1 MLAHTQVHWLPAS
14 VASTIRSP
22 ILSPPNPMQTQ
33 TLQRMAAA
41 LAPIPAPVSST
52 ATGRCGALPVLRGTC
67 HVAKGRRS
75 AAHPFALI
83 SSLRHSHRRTH
94 GRHPWGPKSAGAVI
108 RPRGV
113 CTAAAELDRT
123 IEIKLMIAKGTD
135 KLDLTDLNKPLGEIP
150 QEVFEL
156 NQLKELSLAGNQL
169 TSIPPE
175 IAMLQNLER
184 LQVAGNRLE
193 SLPEE
198 IGLLENLEGVW
209 AHGNLLRS
217 LPDSICKLSNLR
229 VLSLAGNCLRELPRG
244 VGNLTA
250 LEELGLPGNQLA
262 CLPESIGSLK
272 SLQKLS
278 LHGNCLEALPA
289 SIGNLLALKEL
300 WLMVSSCCMS
310 TLAPLKTVLRCCPH
324 DCAAIPMCSTCSI
337 LFWLSARPCL
347 YLRANT
353 ACRSIRCRQSLYL
366 TAGE

>member
-156 NQLKELSLAGNQL
+156 NQLKVHAASQSTLLFPYADRNHVHIPFQTLFSALRDFEPSQLAVPSLPRKNGQGSSERGTAQGNDSLAG
-169 TSIPPE
+169 
-175 IAMLQNLER
+175 
-184 LQVAGNRLE
+184 
-193 SLPEE
+193 
-198 IGLLENLEGVW
+198 
-209 AHGNLLRS
+209 H
-217 LPDSICKLSNLR
+217 
-229 VLSLAGNCLRELPRG
+229 
-244 VGNLTA
+244 TA
-250 LEELGLPGNQLA
+250 
-262 CLPESIGSLK
+262 
-272 SLQKLS
+272 
-278 LHGNCLEALPA
+278 
-289 SIGNLLALKEL
+289 
-300 WLMVSSCCMS
+300 W
-310 TLAPLKTVLRCCPH
+310 TVL
-324 DCAAIPMCSTCSI
+324 CAA
-337 LFWLSARPCL
+337 A
-347 YLRANT
+347 
-353 ACRSIRCRQSLYL
+353 QS
-366 TAGE
+366 E